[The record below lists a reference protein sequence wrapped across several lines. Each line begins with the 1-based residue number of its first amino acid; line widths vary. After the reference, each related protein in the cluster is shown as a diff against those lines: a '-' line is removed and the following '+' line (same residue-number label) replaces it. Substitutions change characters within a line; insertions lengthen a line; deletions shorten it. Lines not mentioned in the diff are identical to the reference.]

1 MRARRREINI
11 FNMSLLD
18 ILCGALGAFCFMMLV
33 ALPYY
38 KPPGHEKKLREAQ
51 EETNKLLHDI
61 EKMKEHM
68 GDQQSAEDFSELVRR
83 LEAQI
88 KILQGQVNQLSA
100 ENQELKQRVTR
111 LETERNE
118 LLAQNQQLR
127 AENQQLQ
134 AEKKELQDQNQKLQ
148 TEKKQLENENDH
160 LKSLLAQKKPF
171 MLVTTA
177 APNDQ
182 NIAIFLSD
190 KMLTDDKR
198 PSPNLTFNP
207 ESQQSSGW
215 SDDRVAS
222 LPGRGTAIW
231 VAGSVMADGAYKVY
245 LKNTS
250 VWFSRQATS
259 LSTTLYAELPDGTKM
274 ASLPEVTLTRDR
286 PWVLFGTI
294 TINGNYR
301 PVFKV
306 ATPAER
312 EAEWKL
318 FATPTPTLTPR
329 PSPTPPLSPTPPPK
343 PLGPEAAEA
352 QRKFMEALRHI
363 HEVMSLPAS
372 EPGIEEKRRQAMK
385 EMEEARKKMT
395 EARQRELSTPL
406 TPIPGSPQP
415 RATFGPPLPSPAP

>member
-1 MRARRREINI
+1 
-11 FNMSLLD
+11 
-18 ILCGALGAFCFMMLV
+18 
-33 ALPYY
+33 
-38 KPPGHEKKLREAQ
+38 
-51 EETNKLLHDI
+51 
-61 EKMKEHM
+61 
-68 GDQQSAEDFSELVRR
+68 
-83 LEAQI
+83 
-88 KILQGQVNQLSA
+88 
-100 ENQELKQRVTR
+100 
-111 LETERNE
+111 
-118 LLAQNQQLR
+118 
-127 AENQQLQ
+127 
-134 AEKKELQDQNQKLQ
+134 
-148 TEKKQLENENDH
+148 
-160 LKSLLAQKKPF
+160 

-286 PWVLFGTI
+286 SWVLFGTI

-306 ATPAER
+306 ETFRYANTDPHS
-312 EAEWKL
+312 EAEPHAAA
-318 FATPTPTLTPR
+318 FANSSAETARPR
-329 PSPTPPLSPTPPPK
+329 SRRS
-343 PLGPEAAEA
+343 AAE
-352 QRKFMEALRHI
+352 I
-363 HEVMSLPAS
+363 Y
-372 EPGIEEKRRQAMK
+372 G
-385 EMEEARKKMT
+385 
-395 EARQRELSTPL
+395 
-406 TPIPGSPQP
+406 
-415 RATFGPPLPSPAP
+415 SPAPHA